1 MMEGEKERE
10 RERGEEK
17 ENDETEEEEKESN
30 EAEREDEDYEEK
42 YDEDAEG
49 AALVWQEGLYG
60 EDDLG
65 LPIMHWE
72 ALSLRIAE
80 LEKQEEEKRV
90 KKTKSSSV
98 LERGKKLSAS
108 RPEERERGK
117 TLSMGRLGE
126 RELGRSKESCDDMD
140 EEDCDS
146 RVTSLTS
153 RLSNQMNLQL
163 CFIND
168 SGSEEDDEDSGK
180 RVGAKNSTMA
190 CKNVSNVQVP
200 QQSQAPPPAK
210 SKSSGFKAALRAL
223 RNKLRTEQKQEGPV
237 RCDQLLKNRRLDHNN
252 LQAFSLKE
260 LNALRNSLNKA
271 IQDLSTELVVHLQ
284 TRDQLRTEQDAMLLE
299 VQDMTSL

>member
-1 MMEGEKERE
+1 MEGEKERE

-17 ENDETEEEEKESN
+17 ESDETEEEEKQSD
-30 EAEREDEDYEEK
+30 EAEEEDDED
-42 YDEDAEG
+42 DEDAEG
-49 AALVWQEGLYG
+49 AALVWQEGSYG

-80 LEKQEEEKRV
+80 LEKQEEEKRE
-90 KKTKSSSV
+90 KKIKSSSV

-117 TLSMGRLGE
+117 TLSMNRPGD
-126 RELGRSKESCDDMD
+126 REQGKNKESLEDGG
-140 EEDCDS
+140 EEDCNS
-146 RVTSLTS
+146 RVTALTS

-168 SGSEEDDEDSGK
+168 SGSEEEEEDTGK
-180 RVGAKNSTMA
+180 KVSVKNSKMA
-190 CKNVSNVQVP
+190 GKNGPSVQVRQQP
-200 QQSQAPPPAK
+200 QFPAPPAAK
-210 SKSSGFKAALRAL
+210 SKSSGFKAALSAL
-223 RNKLRTEQKQEGPV
+223 RNKLRTEQKQESPA
-237 RCDQLLKNRRLDHNN
+237 CCNPLLKNRRLDRSD
-252 LQAFSLKE
+252 LQAF
-260 LNALRNSLNKA
+260 N
-271 IQDLSTELVVHLQ
+271 LSTELVVHLQ

>member
-1 MMEGEKERE
+1 MEGEKERE
-10 RERGEEK
+10 REQGEEK
-17 ENDETEEEEKESN
+17 ESDETEEEEKQSD
-30 EAEREDEDYEEK
+30 EAEEEDDEEDD
-42 YDEDAEG
+42 DEDAEG
-49 AALVWQEGLYG
+49 AALVWQEGSYG

-80 LEKQEEEKRV
+80 LEKQEEEKRE

-117 TLSMGRLGE
+117 TLSMNRPGD
-126 RELGRSKESCDDMD
+126 REQGKSKESWEDRG
-140 EEDCDS
+140 EEDCNS
-146 RVTSLTS
+146 RVTALTS

-168 SGSEEDDEDSGK
+168 SGSEEEDEDTGK
-180 RVGAKNSTMA
+180 KVSVKNS
-190 CKNVSNVQVP
+190 KIVGKSGSSVQVR
-200 QQSQAPPPAK
+200 QQPKFPALPAAK
-210 SKSSGFKAALRAL
+210 SKSSGFKAALNAL
-223 RNKLRTEQKQEGPV
+223 RNKLRTEQKQESPA
-237 RCDQLLKNRRLDHNN
+237 CCNQLLKNRRLDRSD

-260 LNALRNSLNKA
+260 LNAHQNSLNKA

>member
-1 MMEGEKERE
+1 MEGEKERE

-17 ENDETEEEEKESN
+17 ESDETEEEEKQSD
-30 EAEREDEDYEEK
+30 EAEEEDDEDED
-42 YDEDAEG
+42 DEDAEG
-49 AALVWQEGLYG
+49 AALVWQEGSYG

-80 LEKQEEEKRV
+80 LEKQEEEKRE
-90 KKTKSSSV
+90 KKIKSSSV

-117 TLSMGRLGE
+117 TLSMNRPGD
-126 RELGRSKESCDDMD
+126 REQGKNKESWEDGG
-140 EEDCDS
+140 EEDCNS
-146 RVTSLTS
+146 RVTALTS

-168 SGSEEDDEDSGK
+168 SGSEEEEEDTGK
-180 RVGAKNSTMA
+180 KVSVKNSKMA
-190 CKNVSNVQVP
+190 GKNGPSVQVRQQP
-200 QQSQAPPPAK
+200 QFPAPPAAK
-210 SKSSGFKAALRAL
+210 SKSSGFKAALSAL
-223 RNKLRTEQKQEGPV
+223 RNKLRTEQKQESPA
-237 RCDQLLKNRRLDHNN
+237 CCNPLLKNRRLDRSD

-260 LNALRNSLNKA
+260 LNAHQNSLNKA